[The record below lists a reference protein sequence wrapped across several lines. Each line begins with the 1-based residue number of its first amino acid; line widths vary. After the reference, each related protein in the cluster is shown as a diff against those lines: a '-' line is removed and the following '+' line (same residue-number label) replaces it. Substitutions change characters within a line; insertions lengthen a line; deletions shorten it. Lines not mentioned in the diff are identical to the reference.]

1 MSHLVPQHPAPPSAT
16 NTMSTP
22 TLHHMPPLDYAHR
35 LGRTKIPINTAINIT
50 MAHTPRLAPLRSDD
64 PHPGLSYTAVNTIN
78 TLLSPPHLLPVLHLG
93 LLYPIGSFQF
103 CKIAGTLNVE
113 SRQSPGVLWT
123 RFPFNFIYLSTIAH
137 NNNPDPCTL
146 LYPYIIIP
154 PLQLSFSYT
163 LHSHSFH
170 LSLFPA

>member
-1 MSHLVPQHPAPPSAT
+1 
-16 NTMSTP
+16 
-22 TLHHMPPLDYAHR
+22 
-35 LGRTKIPINTAINIT
+35 

-170 LSLFPA
+170 LCLCFQLSCVRAHTETHIVRF